1 VVVVSARRLVYF
13 LATRWITIVRVRRL
27 ARATPGAAMTTLRG
41 LLAVALLTGVYLIAS
56 CLLLLLGGMIAGGAS
71 LMYAY
76 ASGASDNPAVAI
88 ALLLGCVPVLMAI
101 LGGLFAV
108 RRVTRPQLRGL
119 PVWPADAPKL
129 WQLVDELAEQVGTSA
144 PAEIMLTTEVNA
156 AVTENTRLLGLLPG
170 HRCLYLGI
178 PLLAGLSLPELRA
191 LLGHELGH
199 YAGKHTRLT
208 ALIYRGYLAMD
219 GITENLR
226 ATNPS
231 SPGGTRGWSALA
243 QRLFTG
249 YANTYARLS
258 YAVRRRQE
266 LEADRTAVRLA
277 GREAAADA
285 LRAVYA
291 LRPIWLEFE
300 ADHLGPS
307 LAAGRLPADPVA
319 AFAALLESTDCGDAF
334 RELKAAEPQDPPQRP
349 FDSHPGL
356 AARLRNLDRCADVD
370 LSVVAADRP
379 PSRWRW
385 TDLDSL
391 FTDHLDRTRPVEVAS
406 WLRLV
411 AMLRAPTPPVRELLG
426 ATTDLAGAQANLDTV
441 LDLLAANRSRELA
454 HILAGDVD
462 EDEAL
467 RRLRDMLFQVLAHA
481 LVGAGCGHW
490 RLRWA
495 RPSELILDELRESG
509 VRSTDST
516 RLADAALGAIEHP
529 AEVDRLRFQ
538 LIMLGFNPAAEIAVE
553 RPERRTL
560 AARPGTVEQERRDRR
575 SVVLSGVISLAVVA
589 VVLLFGFG
597 QRASMSP
604 PGPIDPS
611 INLIPG
617 PSPLT
622 ALLPPSFA
630 IPPDLTS
637 RITVRNGDTLNR
649 IASCYD
655 TTVTKLRQEN
665 NLGDSTQ
672 LHSGQTLVVPLQFA
686 PPKC

>member
-1 VVVVSARRLVYF
+1 
-13 LATRWITIVRVRRL
+13 
-27 ARATPGAAMTTLRG
+27 MTTLRG
-41 LLAVALLTGVYLIAS
+41 LLAVALLTGVYLIA
-56 CLLLLLGGMIAGGAS
+56 LFLVLLLGGMIAGGAS

-76 ASGASDNPAVAI
+76 ASGASDSPAAAI
-88 ALLLGCVPVLMAI
+88 PLLLGCVPVLMAI
-101 LGGLFAV
+101 LGGLFAA
-108 RRVTRPQLRGL
+108 RRATRPPLRGL
-119 PVWPADAPKL
+119 AVWPGDAPKL

-226 ATNPS
+226 ATYTA
-231 SPGGTRGWSALA
+231 SPGLTRGWSVLA
-243 QRLFTG
+243 HRLFTS

-258 YAVRRRQE
+258 FAVRRRQE

-285 LRAVYA
+285 LRAVHA
-291 LRPIWLEFE
+291 LRPIWREFE
-300 ADHLGPS
+300 ANYLRPS
-307 LAAGRLPADPVA
+307 LEVGRLPADPVA
-319 AFAALLESTDCGDAF
+319 AFAALLDQTDCGDAF
-334 RELKAAEPQDPPQRP
+334 RELKAAEPQDSPRRP

-356 AARLRNLDRCADVD
+356 AARLRNLDRCADVE
-370 LSVVAADRP
+370 LSADVTQRRP
-379 PSRWRW
+379 STWRW

-391 FTDHLDRTRPVEVAS
+391 FTDYLDRARPVEVGS

-411 AMLRAPTPPVRELLG
+411 ATLRAPTPPVRELLG
-426 ATTDLAGAQANLDTV
+426 VATDLTGADASLDTV
-441 LDLLAANRSRELA
+441 FDLLAAGRSRELA
-454 HILAGDVD
+454 HALAGDVD
-462 EDEAL
+462 EDQAVL
-467 RRLRDMLFQVLAHA
+467 RLRDTLFQVLAHA

-495 RPSELILDELRESG
+495 GPSELILDELSESG

-516 RLADAALGAIEHP
+516 RLANAVLGAIEHH

-538 LIMLGFNPAAEIAVE
+538 LITLGFNPAAEIVVE
-553 RPERRTL
+553 QPKRRKL
-560 AARPGTVEQERRDRR
+560 VIRPGDVDQERKDRR
-575 SVVLSGVISLAVVA
+575 NVLVSGVISLALVA
-589 VVLLFGFG
+589 VVMLFGFG

-604 PGPIDPS
+604 PGGSTPYSIDPS
-611 INLIPG
+611 MNLVPRG

-622 ALLPPSFA
+622 ALLPRRPVVLPSGFVR
-630 IPPDLTS
+630 PPEETS
-637 RITVRNGDTLNR
+637 TITVPSGDTLGR
-649 IASCYD
+649 IASCYG
-655 TTVTKLRQEN
+655 TTVTKLQQEN
-665 NLGDSTQ
+665 NLGDSTEI
-672 LHSGQTLVVPLQFA
+672 HSGQTLIVPFQFV